1 LNKKTCHNVSAGIL
15 AKMQFTILIIALS
28 LLYYGNALPSR
39 PYWDHTAKPPVKS
52 TPNSKTNTSIY
63 QAIYQ
68 APKSIKA
75 LLRAVNAILALS
87 EAEESS
93 FSKTDQNQSITNAL
107 LLEEAVVDD
116 GVGAVVV
123 VVAVVNSCKLDE
135 FNKYEEAAA
144 KADVSTARWVNGV
157 TPVGTLNGSNVKNLE
172 GVSMGRIG
180 VDESNNSDLMLSSAL
195 DIVTTF
201 NVLGLVKK
209 IFRSIKEVLLFAGE
223 SAALEQFCVAEGI
236 FESSELNESSASR
249 SSPDEN
255 VPGCGVH
262 RHTGKCSS
270 RSISNSIFLS
280 SSRSD
285 SSFNRLCSINNCS
298 TSLKR

>member
-52 TPNSKTNTSIY
+52 TPN
-63 QAIYQ
+63 
-68 APKSIKA
+68 
-75 LLRAVNAILALS
+75 
-87 EAEESS
+87 
-93 FSKTDQNQSITNAL
+93 
-107 LLEEAVVDD
+107 
-116 GVGAVVV
+116 
-123 VVAVVNSCKLDE
+123 LDE

>member
-1 LNKKTCHNVSAGIL
+1 
-15 AKMQFTILIIALS
+15 MQFTILIIALS

-52 TPNSKTNTSIY
+52 TPNVICDACAEHDYNCLIICKEN
-63 QAIYQ
+63 
-68 APKSIKA
+68 A
-75 LLRAVNAILALS
+75 LKV
-87 EAEESS
+87 
-93 FSKTDQNQSITNAL
+93 KDQHQHLPSDIPSTEIDQSTAQGCKCNSGTNQSITNAL

>member
-1 LNKKTCHNVSAGIL
+1 
-15 AKMQFTILIIALS
+15 MQFTILIIAVS
-28 LLYYGNALPSR
+28 LLCYGNALPSR

-52 TPNSKTNTSIY
+52 TPNVICD
-63 QAIYQ
+63 AC
-68 APKSIKA
+68 
-75 LLRAVNAILALS
+75 
-87 EAEESS
+87 AEHDYNCLIICKE
-93 FSKTDQNQSITNAL
+93 NAL
-107 LLEEAVVDD
+107 NIKSQDQSDKPSIEIDQSTAHGCNCNSGNLE
-116 GVGAVVV
+116 
-123 VVAVVNSCKLDE
+123 E
-135 FNKYEEAAA
+135 FNKYEEAVA

-180 VDESNNSDLMLSSAL
+180 VDESNNSDLMLSSVL

-209 IFRSIKEVLLFAGE
+209 IFRSIREVLLFAGE
-223 SAALEQFCVAEGI
+223 SATLEQFCVAEGK
-236 FESSELNESSASR
+236 FESSELNESNASR

-270 RSISNSIFLS
+270 KSNSNSIFLS
-280 SSRSD
+280 SNRSD